1 LKVFRN
7 QVIAM
12 LTPGLGAI
20 EAARIVHSTADVL
33 GFGPEL
39 DVAQAMRLL
48 DRLSGV
54 PGLVGIT
61 AHFSKSHALLAWQ
74 SGGSDPK
81 RRERG
86 ASADRASGIPRARA
100 ARR

>member
-1 LKVFRN
+1 MKVFRN
-7 QVIAM
+7 QVIDM
-12 LTPGLGAI
+12 LTPGLGAP

-48 DRLSGV
+48 DRLAGV

-61 AHFSKSHALLAWQ
+61 AHFIKSHALLAWQ

-81 RRERG
+81 RRERAVLAHG
-86 ASADRASGIPRARA
+86 ASSRPRARG